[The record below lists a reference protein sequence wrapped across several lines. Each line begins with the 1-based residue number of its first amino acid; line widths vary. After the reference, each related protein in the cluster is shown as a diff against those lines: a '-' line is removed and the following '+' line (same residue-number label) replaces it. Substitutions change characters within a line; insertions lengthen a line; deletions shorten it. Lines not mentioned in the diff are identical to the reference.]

1 MKHIVYQLFI
11 FLICVL
17 WVYSGV
23 EAQNLSSRY
32 VINWQD
38 YSPDQPKE
46 LKAGQETFPR
56 FLPEKF
62 GNLPLV
68 VLKIPVTGP
77 NNSITINPLITEQEQ
92 QLSIEDQ
99 QHILPE
105 IWIKHTTVYEKK
117 QAWLVVTMLPY
128 FKSNATVYKVKEYEI
143 QTSGIQSLAQQASI
157 KRNYGSNSV
166 LSSGDWYK
174 IAVKDEGIYKLSYN
188 FLKTIGVDIDRVDPR
203 NIRLYGNGGSML
215 PQKNSAIR
223 VDDLFENAIEVI
235 GEADQKFDPS
245 DYLLFYAEGNV
256 KWKYNPGTSDFFHE
270 RNTYSDTSY
279 YFLNTGSV
287 PGKRIQS
294 VSENNLEENVLIN
307 YYDDLQLHENDS
319 YTLISETLKSGR
331 EWYGEN
337 FEFNNIQNFQFAIDG
352 TEPNSLVNIRTDMA
366 IRSNQNTNA
375 QLKVNNV
382 LVSTLAAAAVPLNFE
397 TQFARS
403 VTSLGSYQLNS
414 ANFNLTLTYNKP
426 NSSSNAWLNFIEL
439 NSKKLIQGNRNS
451 VRFRSVESVGIAK
464 VSKFNITN
472 LKPTSQVWNVTNGLL
487 PVRLALTNTGFK
499 SRTEI
504 LKEFILFSD
513 VDYKEP
519 QFIAKVLNQN
529 LHALP
534 QTDMVIISPPD
545 FLSEARR
552 LATHRKS
559 EQNINTHIV
568 TPEQVY
574 NEFSSGARDAGAIR
588 DFMKMFYDRA
598 GNNNAL
604 LPKYLLLL
612 GDGSFDNRKIN
623 FKQNNTIVTY
633 QSYNSLSPTSSYTSD
648 DYFGLLDDNEG
659 EFPEDFVTSP
669 GLLDIAVGRIPA
681 KTVDE
686 ARNVI
691 DKLIRY
697 SAPSSLGEWRNELV
711 ILADDEDNNIHLN
724 QAEANAS
731 IIQQRNKNINISK
744 IYFDAYTQESTASG
758 TRYPQVKEAIN
769 QKINAGI
776 LMLNYT
782 GHGGE
787 SGWSE
792 ERVLQIEDI
801 EKWQN
806 KQLPIIFTATCSF
819 GRWDD
824 PEIISGGELSL
835 IRKDAAAIAL
845 FTTTRIVFASYN
857 FDLNQSFLRAMFD
870 PSLFSRKI
878 SFGEVF
884 RAAKN
889 NNIGGLNINS
899 RNFTLLGDPSTLFP
913 LPVNKVITTAINNK
927 SLTTADTLKA
937 QQKVNIK
944 GQINDESGNLKTD
957 FNGFVYPVIFDKSS
971 NITTLGQD
979 VQTNGSFPQT
989 FSTQNNIIYKGKATV
1004 KNGLFAYDFIVPKD
1018 INLQIGTGKINY
1030 YAENNSYDAA
1040 GNYSD
1045 IVIGGLE
1052 SNSNNDVTGPEIN
1065 LFLNDEKF
1073 VSGGITNTNPTLIIN
1088 LKDESGIN
1096 TTGIGI
1102 GHDVVAT
1109 IAAEGK
1115 ESSSIILNEF
1125 YRAKLDS
1132 YQEGTIS
1139 YPIATLNPGLY
1150 SLKLKAWDV
1159 FNNSSEQIITFEVK
1173 NTEKLSLAHVLNYP
1187 NPFTVKTSFQFEHN
1201 HPNEDLDVQVNIF
1214 TISGKLIKTINQTI
1228 YATGNRVDAI
1238 NWDGKDD
1245 FGDKVGGGV
1254 YVYELKV
1261 RSSMSGDIAKK
1272 IEKMVL
1278 LSTN

>member
-1 MKHIVYQLFI
+1 MKRIVYQLFI
-11 FLICVL
+11 ILFCLISFCT
-17 WVYSGV
+17 SV
-23 EAQNLSSRY
+23 EAQKSSSHY
-32 VINWQD
+32 VINWQN
-38 YSPDQPKE
+38 YTLSNPKQ
-46 LKAGQETFPR
+46 LTVGQETFPR
-56 FLPEKF
+56 FQPEKF

-68 VLKIPVTGP
+68 ILKIPVSVPGS
-77 NNSITINPLITEQEQ
+77 SITVNPLITEQVQ
-92 QLSIEDQ
+92 QLSDEDKQ
-99 QHILPE
+99 YISSE
-105 IWIKHTTVYEKK
+105 IWMEYTTVYEKK
-117 QAWLVVTMLPY
+117 QAWILVTILPY
-128 FKSNATVYKVKEYEI
+128 FKSNATIYKVKEYEI
-143 QTSGIQSLAQQASI
+143 QISERQLLAQQASS
-157 KRNYGSNSV
+157 KRTYTSNSV

-188 FLKTIGVDIDRVDPR
+188 FLKNVGIDVDRIDPK
-203 NIRLYGNGGSML
+203 NLRLYGNGGSML
-215 PQKNSAIR
+215 PQKNSDPRI
-223 VDDLFENAIEVI
+223 DDLFENAVEVI
-235 GEADQKFDPS
+235 GEADQKFDTS
-245 DYLLFYAEGNV
+245 DYLLFYADGNV
-256 KWKYNPGTSDFFHE
+256 KWKYNNNSSEFFHE

-279 YFLNTGSV
+279 YFLNVGSV
-287 PGKRIQS
+287 PGKRIIS
-294 VSENNLEENVLIN
+294 VSDNNLNENVLIN
-307 YYDDLQLHENDS
+307 YYDDLQLHEKDT

-331 EWYGEN
+331 EWFGEN
-337 FEFNNIQNFQFAIDG
+337 FEFNNTQNFEFDMSRI
-352 TEPNSLVNIRTDMA
+352 EPNSLINIKTDMA
-366 IRSNQNTNA
+366 IRSNQSTSA
-375 QLKVNNV
+375 QVKINNV
-382 LVSTLAAAAVPLNFE
+382 TISSLSATPVPLNFE

-403 VTSLGSYQLNS
+403 VSSKSSYQINS
-414 ANFNLTLTYNKP
+414 AAFNFSIKYNKP
-426 NSSSNAWLNFIEL
+426 NSSSNAWLNFIEFH
-439 NSKKLIQGNRNS
+439 SKKAIQGDKNFI
-451 VRFRSVESVGIAK
+451 RFRSLESVGAGK
-464 VSKFNITN
+464 VAQFNINN
-472 LKPTSQVWNVTNGLL
+472 LKTTSQVWDITNGIL
-487 PVRLALTNTGFK
+487 PVRLAVNNTGFK
-499 SRTEI
+499 SRTGT

-513 VDYKEP
+513 TDYKEP
-519 QFIAKVLNQN
+519 QFVTKVVNQN

-545 FLSEARR
+545 FLSEAKR
-552 LATHRKS
+552 LATHRKA
-559 EQNINTHIV
+559 EQNISTHIV

-574 NEFSSGARDAGAIR
+574 NEFSSGARDASAIR

-598 GNNNAL
+598 GSNTAL
-604 LPKYLLLL
+604 LPKHLLIL

-659 EFPEDFVTSP
+659 EFPEDFVSSP

-681 KTVDE
+681 KNVEE

-691 DKLIRY
+691 DKLLQY
-697 SAPSSLGEWRNELV
+697 AATSSLGEWRNELV

-724 QAEANAS
+724 QAEANAA
-731 IIQQRNKNINISK
+731 IIQQRNQNINISK
-744 IYFDAYTQESTASG
+744 IYFDAYNQESTASG
-758 TRYPQVKEAIN
+758 TRYPEVKEAIN
-769 QKINAGI
+769 QKIDAGI

-824 PEIISGGELSL
+824 PEIFSAGELSL

-870 PSLFSRKI
+870 PALLVKKAT
-878 SFGEVF
+878 FGEVF

-913 LPVNKVITTAINNK
+913 LPLNTVITTTLNNK
-927 SLTTADTLKA
+927 LLTVIDTLKA
-937 QQKVNIK
+937 QQKVNVR
-944 GQINDESGNLKTD
+944 GQINDEFGNIKTE
-957 FNGFVYPVIFDKSS
+957 FNGIVYPVIFDKSS

-979 VQTNGSFPQT
+979 IQTNGSFPQT
-989 FSTQNNIIYKGKATV
+989 FSTQNNIIYRGKATV
-1004 KNGLFAYDFIVPKD
+1004 KNGLFTYEFIVPKD
-1018 INLQIGTGKINY
+1018 INLQVGKGKLSY
-1030 YAENNSYDAA
+1030 YADNNLVDAS

-1045 IVIGGLE
+1045 ILIGGLE
-1052 SNSNNDVTGPEIN
+1052 SNANTDVTGPQIE

-1109 IAAEGK
+1109 ITPQGK
-1115 ESSSIILNEF
+1115 EGNSIILNEF

-1139 YPIATLNPGLY
+1139 FPIADLEPGLY

-1159 FNNSSEQIITFEVK
+1159 FNNSSEQMITFEVK
-1173 NTEKLSLAHVLNYP
+1173 NTERLALAHVLNYP

-1201 HPNEDLDVQVNIF
+1201 HPNEDLEVQVNIF

-1228 YATGNRVDAI
+1228 YATGNRVDSI
-1238 NWDGKDD
+1238 NWDGRDD
-1245 FGDKVGGGV
+1245 FGDKIGGGV

-1261 RSSMSGDIAKK
+1261 RSILSGDIAKK
-1272 IEKMVL
+1272 IEKLVL